1 MGWGWGTRKGKTGSR
16 ESSGGA
22 SVASDVSE
30 DGSSSRTVVT
40 RTEKR
45 GGLEEVFAGKSAVFG
60 YLREEENI
68 SL

>member
-1 MGWGWGTRKGKTGSR
+1 M
-16 ESSGGA
+16 A
-22 SVASDVSE
+22 ADVSE